1 MLRFLKWQLVL
12 VLVFAGAPAFA
23 DEAEIQEAIRS
34 EIEQLRESGRLSLGD
49 VEIASGELL
58 ARVYERRNFEPAWS
72 GFDKMDA
79 LAELIEATALD
90 GLSPADY
97 HLGEI
102 RRVQSMIAN
111 GHEFD
116 AAALAA
122 LDIGLTDSLIRLGY
136 HQRFGKVNP
145 YDLDPDWN
153 FSREFRNRDPAM
165 VIQEAIDAGSLTDYL
180 ENLFPREEL
189 YRQLQAYLAKYRD
202 LAASGGWPAVPDGP
216 TLRPGDTDE
225 RLPALETRLAA
236 TGDLAP
242 GGRVDTSVYGGALE
256 SAVRAFQERHG
267 LDVDGI
273 VGPGTL
279 RTMNVTVE
287 ERIEQIRVNL
297 ERARWVLDN
306 LGDDFVI
313 VNIAGFRVYLYRD
326 NEEVWSTRAVVGRTY
341 RKTPVFRSTMRYLVF
356 NPDWT
361 VPYSIATKDILPKV
375 QKDPGYL
382 AAGDFVVKDRNG
394 DVVETEDID
403 WPSLGPR
410 NFPYTLV
417 QQPGTNNALGEV
429 KFMFPN
435 EHAVYL
441 HDTPGKGLFD
451 RAARTFSSGCV
462 RVEHPFRFAELLL
475 EANGMDAAS
484 IEELRQSRRMK
495 SVFLKEPIDV
505 LLLYWTAEVGS
516 DGRIHF
522 YEDVYE
528 RDRAVLKALNS
539 PYQVVLPETD

>member
-1 MLRFLKWQLVL
+1 MLRFLKWQLV
-12 VLVFAGAPAFA
+12 VALVFAGAPTLAN
-23 DEAEIQEAIRS
+23 EAETQEAIRS

-72 GFDKMDA
+72 GLEKMSA

-111 GHEFD
+111 GRVLD
-116 AAALAA
+116 AAARAA

-153 FSREFRNRDPAM
+153 FAREFRNRDPAL
-165 VIQEAIDAGSLTDYL
+165 VIQEALDADSLAGYV

-202 LAASGGWPAVPDGP
+202 LAASGGWPVVPDGP

-225 RLPALETRLAA
+225 RLPVLERRLAA

-242 GGRVDTSVYGGALE
+242 GALVDTSVYGGALE

-279 RTMNVTVE
+279 RAMNVTVE

-313 VNIAGFRVYLYRD
+313 VNIAGFRVYLHRD
-326 NEEVWSTRAVVGRTY
+326 NEEIWSTRAVVGRTY

-375 QKDPGYL
+375 QQDPGYL
-382 AAGDFVVKDRNG
+382 AAGDFIVKDRNG
-394 DVVETEDID
+394 DVVEAAEID
-403 WPSLGPR
+403 WSSLNRR

-451 RAARTFSSGCV
+451 RAARMFSSGCV

-484 IEELRQSRRMK
+484 IEEIRQSRQMK

-528 RDRAVLKALNS
+528 RDRAVLEALNS
-539 PYQVVLPETD
+539 PYQVVLPKTG